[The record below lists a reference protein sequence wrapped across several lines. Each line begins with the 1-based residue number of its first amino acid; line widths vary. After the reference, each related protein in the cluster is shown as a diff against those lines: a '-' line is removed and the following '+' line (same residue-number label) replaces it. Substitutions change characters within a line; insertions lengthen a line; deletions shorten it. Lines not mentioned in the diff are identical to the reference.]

1 MRINLTKNRVKRIT
15 LNLFYVV
22 LGVILIALSINMF
35 FLKVKITP
43 GGVSGLATVI
53 YYLTGISVG
62 TVVFAIN
69 IPLFIAGFFAFGKRY
84 SVKTLFATLLLSVV
98 LDTTTFLPQVT
109 DDMLL
114 AAIFGGLLMGAGMAL
129 VFKGGA
135 TTGGT
140 DVAAKLVIKYFPRF
154 NISEQL
160 FFIDGLV
167 VITAMI
173 AFRNFDVG
181 LYSIITIW
189 ISAKVID
196 LLFEGVGFAKAI
208 FIISDNGDEIADRV
222 MAEVG
227 RGVTGI
233 NGEGMYLKTKKKVL
247 LTIADKSQIPT
258 IKFIVKDID
267 SKAFVFITDVRET
280 LGEGF
285 NK

>member
-1 MRINLTKNRVKRIT
+1 MKLDISKKRLKRIAI
-15 LNLFYVV
+15 NLFYVV
-22 LGVILIALSINMF
+22 VGVILIALSINMF

-53 YYLTGISVG
+53 YYLSGISVG
-62 TVVFAIN
+62 TIVFAIN

-84 SVKTLFATLLLSVV
+84 SAKTLFATLLLSII
-98 LDTTTFLPQVT
+98 LDATTFLPQVT
-109 DDMLL
+109 DDMFI

-173 AFRNFDVG
+173 AFRDFDVG
-181 LYSIITIW
+181 FYSIITIW

-208 FIISDNGDEIADRV
+208 FIISDNGDEIADKI

-233 NGEGMYLKTKKKVL
+233 SGEGMYFKTKKKVL
-247 LTIADKSQIPT
+247 LTIADKSQIPA
-258 IKFIVKDID
+258 IKFIVKEID
-267 SKAFVFITDVRET
+267 QKAFIFITDVRET

-285 NK
+285 NR

>member
-1 MRINLTKNRVKRIT
+1 MNIRIDGKKVRRMA

-22 LGVILIALSINMF
+22 VGVILIALSINMF

-43 GGVSGLATVI
+43 GGVSGLATVV
-53 YYLTGISVG
+53 YYLTNISVG

-167 VITAMI
+167 VVTAMI

-208 FIISDNGDEIADRV
+208 FIISDNGKEIADRV

-233 NGEGMYLKTKKKVL
+233 NGEGMYLKTEKKVL

-267 SKAFVFITDVRET
+267 PKAFLFITDVRET

>member
-1 MRINLTKNRVKRIT
+1 MKLDISKKRLKRIAI
-15 LNLFYVV
+15 NLFYVV
-22 LGVILIALSINMF
+22 VGVMLIALSINMF

-53 YYLTGISVG
+53 YYLTNISVG

-84 SVKTLFATLLLSVV
+84 SAKTLFATLLLSVV

-114 AAIFGGLLMGAGMAL
+114 ASIFGGLLMGAGMAL

-154 NISEQL
+154 NIAEQL

-173 AFRNFDVG
+173 AFRNFDIG
-181 LYSIITIW
+181 FYSIITIW

-208 FIISDNGDEIADRV
+208 FIISDNGDEIADRI

-233 NGEGMYLKTKKKVL
+233 NGEGMYFKTKKKVL
-247 LTIADKSQIPT
+247 LTIVDKSQIPS

-285 NK
+285 NR

>member
-1 MRINLTKNRVKRIT
+1 MKLDISKKRLKRIAV
-15 LNLFYVV
+15 NLFYVV
-22 LGVILIALSINMF
+22 VGVILIALSINMF

-53 YYLTGISVG
+53 YYLTNISVG

-84 SVKTLFATLLLSVV
+84 SAKTLFATLLLSVV

-109 DDMLL
+109 DDMFL
-114 AAIFGGLLMGAGMAL
+114 ASIFGGLLMGAGMAL

-154 NISEQL
+154 NIAEQL

-173 AFRNFDVG
+173 AFRNFDIG
-181 LYSIITIW
+181 FYSIITIW

-208 FIISDNGDEIADRV
+208 FIISDNGDEIADRI

-233 NGEGMYLKTKKKVL
+233 NGEGMYFKTKKKCPNTSRRL
-247 LTIADKSQIPT
+247 KPL
-258 IKFIVKDID
+258 
-267 SKAFVFITDVRET
+267 
-280 LGEGF
+280 
-285 NK
+285 

>member
-1 MRINLTKNRVKRIT
+1 MSFNKKGIKRGIV
-15 LNLFYVV
+15 NFIYVI
-22 LGVILIALSINMF
+22 LGVVFIAVSINMF
-35 FLKVKITP
+35 FLKVKIAP

-69 IPLFIAGFFAFGKRY
+69 IPLFIAGFFAFGKRF
-84 SVKTLFATLLLSVV
+84 SIKTLFATILLSVI
-98 LDTTTFLPQVT
+98 LDTTTFLPQIT
-109 DDMLL
+109 DDMFL
-114 AAIFGGLLMGAGMAL
+114 AAVFGGLMMGCGMAL

-167 VITAMI
+167 VVLAMI
-173 AFRNFDVG
+173 AFRNFDIG
-181 LYSIITIW
+181 FYSIITIW

-208 FIISDNGDEIADRV
+208 FIISDAGDKISDRIITD
-222 MAEVG
+222 VG

-233 NGEGMYLKTKKKVL
+233 NGEGMYLKTEKKVL
-247 LTIADKSQIPT
+247 MTIADKRQIPA
-258 IKFIVKDID
+258 IKFIVKDVD
-267 SKAFVFITDVRET
+267 EKAFVFITDVRET

-285 NK
+285 SR

>member
-1 MRINLTKNRVKRIT
+1 MKLSKTQVKRGII
-15 LNLFYVV
+15 NFIYVV

-35 FLKVKITP
+35 FLKVKIAP
-43 GGVSGLATVI
+43 GGVSGLATVV

-62 TVVFAIN
+62 TVVLVIN
-69 IPLFIAGFFAFGKRY
+69 VPLFIAGFFAFGKRF
-84 SVKTLFATLLLSVV
+84 SVKTLFATVLLSVI

-109 DDMLL
+109 DDMFL
-114 AAIFGGLLMGAGMAL
+114 AAIFGGLTMGAGMAF

-167 VITAMI
+167 VVTAMI
-173 AFRNFDVG
+173 AFRNFDIG
-181 LYSIITIW
+181 FYSIITIW
-189 ISAKVID
+189 ISAKIID

-208 FIISDNGDEIADRV
+208 FIISDNGEEIADRI
-222 MAEVG
+222 MSEVG

-233 NGEGMYLKTKKKVL
+233 NGEGMFLKTDKKVL
-247 LTIADKSQIPT
+247 LTIADKSQIPA

-285 NK
+285 SR

>member
-1 MRINLTKNRVKRIT
+1 M
-15 LNLFYVV
+15 
-22 LGVILIALSINMF
+22 
-35 FLKVKITP
+35 
-43 GGVSGLATVI
+43 
-53 YYLTGISVG
+53 
-62 TVVFAIN
+62 
-69 IPLFIAGFFAFGKRY
+69 FIAGFFAFGKRY
-84 SVKTLFATLLLSVV
+84 SAKTLFATLLLSVV

-114 AAIFGGLLMGAGMAL
+114 ASIFGGLLMGAGMAL

-154 NISEQL
+154 NIAEQL

-173 AFRNFDVG
+173 AFRNFDIG
-181 LYSIITIW
+181 FYSIITIW

-208 FIISDNGDEIADRV
+208 FIISDNGDEIADRI

-233 NGEGMYLKTKKKVL
+233 NGEGMYFKTKKKVL
-247 LTIADKSQIPT
+247 LTIVDKSQIPS

-285 NK
+285 NR

>member
-1 MRINLTKNRVKRIT
+1 MKLDISKKRLKRIAV
-15 LNLFYVV
+15 NLFYVV
-22 LGVILIALSINMF
+22 VGVILIALSINMF

-53 YYLTGISVG
+53 YYLTNISVG

-84 SVKTLFATLLLSVV
+84 SAKTLFATLLLSVV

-109 DDMLL
+109 DDMFL
-114 AAIFGGLLMGAGMAL
+114 ASIFGGLLMGAGMAL

-154 NISEQL
+154 NIAEQL

-173 AFRNFDVG
+173 AFRNFDIG
-181 LYSIITIW
+181 FYSIITIW

-208 FIISDNGDEIADRV
+208 FIISDNGDEIADRI

-233 NGEGMYLKTKKKVL
+233 NGEGMYFKTKKKVL
-247 LTIADKSQIPT
+247 LTIVDKSQIPS

-285 NK
+285 NR

>member
-1 MRINLTKNRVKRIT
+1 MKLDISKKRLKRIAI
-15 LNLFYVV
+15 NLFYVV
-22 LGVILIALSINMF
+22 VGVILIALSINMF

-53 YYLTGISVG
+53 YYLSGISVG
-62 TVVFAIN
+62 TIVFAIN

-84 SVKTLFATLLLSVV
+84 SAKTLFATLLLSII
-98 LDTTTFLPQVT
+98 LDATTFLPQVT
-109 DDMLL
+109 DDMFI

-173 AFRNFDVG
+173 AFRDFDVG
-181 LYSIITIW
+181 FYSIITIW

-208 FIISDNGDEIADRV
+208 FIISDNGDEIADKI

-233 NGEGMYLKTKKKVL
+233 SGEGMYFKTKKKVL
-247 LTIADKSQIPT
+247 LTIADKSQIPA
-258 IKFIVKDID
+258 IKFIVKEID
-267 SKAFVFITDVRET
+267 QKAFVFITDVRET

-285 NK
+285 NR

>member
-1 MRINLTKNRVKRIT
+1 MSFNKKGIKRGIV
-15 LNLFYVV
+15 NFIYVI
-22 LGVILIALSINMF
+22 LGVVFIALSINMF
-35 FLKVKITP
+35 FLKVKIAP

-62 TVVFAIN
+62 TVIFAIN
-69 IPLFIAGFFAFGKRY
+69 IPLFIAGYFAFGKRF
-84 SVKTLFATLLLSVV
+84 SIKTLFATILLSIV

-109 DDMLL
+109 NDMLL
-114 AAIFGGLLMGAGMAL
+114 AAIFGGLMMGCGMAF

-167 VITAMI
+167 VVLAMF
-173 AFRNFDVG
+173 AFRNFDIG
-181 LYSIITIW
+181 FYSIITIW
-189 ISAKVID
+189 VSAKIID

-208 FIISDNGDEIADRV
+208 FIISDDGEEIADRI
-222 MAEVG
+222 MADVG

-233 NGEGMYLKTKKKVL
+233 NGEGMYLKIKKKVL
-247 LTIADKSQIPT
+247 MTIADKRQIPA
-258 IKFIVKDID
+258 IKFIVKDVD
-267 SKAFVFITDVRET
+267 ERAFVFITDVRET

-285 NK
+285 SR

>member
-1 MRINLTKNRVKRIT
+1 MKVNGKKIKRPI
-15 LNLFYVV
+15 LNFVYVV
-22 LGVILIALSINMF
+22 IGVILIALAINMF
-35 FLKVKITP
+35 FLKVKIAP

-62 TVVFAIN
+62 TVVLVIN
-69 IPLFIAGFFAFGKRY
+69 IPLFIAGFFAFGKRF
-84 SVKTLFATLLLSVV
+84 SIKTFFATVLLSVV
-98 LDTTTFLPQVT
+98 LDTTTFLPQLT
-109 DDMLL
+109 EDMFL
-114 AAIFGGLLMGAGMAL
+114 AAIFGGIIMGAGMAF

-160 FFIDGLV
+160 FYIDGLV

-173 AFRNFDVG
+173 AFRNFDIG
-181 LYSIITIW
+181 FYSIITIW

-208 FIISDNGDEIADRV
+208 FIISDNGEEIADRV

-233 NGEGMYLKTKKKVL
+233 NGEGMYFKTKKKIL
-247 LTIADKSQIPT
+247 LTIADKSQIPA
-258 IKFIVKDID
+258 IKFIVRDID
-267 SKAFVFITDVRET
+267 DKAFVFITDVRET